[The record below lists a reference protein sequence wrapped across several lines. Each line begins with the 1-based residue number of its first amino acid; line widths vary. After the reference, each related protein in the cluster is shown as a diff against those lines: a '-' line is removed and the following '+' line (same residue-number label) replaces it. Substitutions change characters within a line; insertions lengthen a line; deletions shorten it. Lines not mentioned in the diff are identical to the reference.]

1 MNSEIKKFCSFLENN
16 AQALKELKSEIA
28 AKIKDENAVYAHII
42 SKAKENGFNFTYD
55 DVKNYEKI

>member
-1 MNSEIKKFCSFLENN
+1 MENN